1 MQKYTL
7 IYLDPPWKY
16 NSRANHKTRFRGGAE
31 GHYPLMTMPEIAALP
46 VDKLAAKNAALL
58 MWCTF
63 PYLPDQIKLFDH
75 WGFRFRTMLLTWI
88 KLNPTGWDQPKDDPN
103 YKPGKEYV
111 LYRDGLFHSVF
122 FGVGY
127 YAKSNPEV
135 CLLGMR
141 GQVPTASNAVSSV
154 IHAPRREHSRK
165 PDEAYARIEGVFG
178 DVPRIELFARHS
190 APGWASAGNGI
201 DGTDIRETLP
211 RLALE
216 AA

>member
-1 MQKYTL
+1 MQYNVIL
-7 IYLDPPWKY
+7 ADPPWRY

-31 GHYPLMTMPEIAALP
+31 GHYPLMDMREIAALP
-46 VDKLAAKNAALL
+46 IPSLAAKNAALL

-63 PYLPDQIKLFDH
+63 PYLADQIKLFDH

-88 KLNPTGWDQPKDDPN
+88 KLNPKGWDLPKDDPN

-111 LYRDGLFHSVF
+111 LYSDGLFHSVF

-141 GQVPTASNAVSSV
+141 GQVPTVSNAVSSV

-165 PDEAYARIEGVFG
+165 PDESYFRIEGVFG
-178 DVPRIELFARHS
+178 DVPRIELFARQS
-190 APGWASAGNGI
+190 APGWDTAGNHI

-211 RLALE
+211 RLA
-216 AA
+216 A